1 MPRGDRNQAI
11 HIKALK
17 KKAAR
22 MGGLLLFASGTM
34 LCEAEACLALAAVGH
49 EADSDEAQD
58 HHRPG
63 GGLGDGGRLQGKVDN
78 AGVAHAPGSA
88 GAGDIGHEKAAS
100 SVSCEARKGQPGSRN
115 VEVKSGPVL
124 VPDSVAAIP
133 SHSVTIDEAAGAV
146 PR

>member
-1 MPRGDRNQAI
+1 MPRRDRNQAI
-11 HIKALK
+11 HTKALK

-22 MGGLLLFASGTM
+22 RGGLLLFASVTM
-34 LCEAEACLALAAVGH
+34 LCEAEARLALAAVGH
-49 EADSDEAQD
+49 EADADEAQY

-63 GGLGDGGRLQGKVDN
+63 GGLRNGGRLQGKVDN
-78 AGVAHAPGSA
+78 AGVSHAARGA

-100 SVSCEARKGQPGSRN
+100 SVSCEAGKGQPGSRN

-124 VPDSVAAIP
+124 VRDSVAGIP
-133 SHSVTIDEAAGAV
+133 SHSVTIDEAPGAV